1 MYFSSALKQFGYLLY
16 ESDDAQTHN
25 IAAQLDLQGVAV
37 LKKALLNEKH
47 LRFEPKNFK
56 KMGFSGFSGLHWNA
70 SEFRFMN
77 LMKFKLIKWPQILM
91 FKLLH

>member
-56 KMGFSGFSGLHWNA
+56 KMGFSGFSGLH
-70 SEFRFMN
+70 
-77 LMKFKLIKWPQILM
+77 
-91 FKLLH
+91 